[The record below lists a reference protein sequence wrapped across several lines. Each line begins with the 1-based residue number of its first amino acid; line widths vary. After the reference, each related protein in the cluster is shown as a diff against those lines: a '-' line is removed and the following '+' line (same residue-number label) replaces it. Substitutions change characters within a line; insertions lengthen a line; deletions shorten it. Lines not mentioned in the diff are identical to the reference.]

1 MLPERCL
8 GFTVGPKAVAGEH
21 GLYGDGEAV
30 GPDDGVIAAAP
41 MGMREAMGSDQTTV
55 VYIRRDADESL
66 RRVIGLAETY
76 YERGLWDFVVLDMS
90 GDRTAM
96 TVLGTAGDPVRY
108 LTVPVSDDIPTTLA
122 CVPGLTDAREV
133 IVIGEEELHRIPAM
147 AEVEAASVVPAPV
160 PASAG

>member
-1 MLPERCL
+1 
-8 GFTVGPKAVAGEH
+8 
-21 GLYGDGEAV
+21 
-30 GPDDGVIAAAP
+30 
-41 MGMREAMGSDQTTV
+41 MGSDQTTV

-66 RRVIGLAETY
+66 RRVIGLAEMY

-96 TVLGTAGDPVRY
+96 AVLGTAGDPVRY
-108 LTVPVSDDIPTTLA
+108 LTVPVSDDIPTTLLS
-122 CVPGLTDAREV
+122 VPGLADAREV

-147 AEVEAASVVPAPV
+147 PGMVGTAVVGPPV